1 MAKSGYILALD
12 QGTTGTTAI
21 LVDGAGKVLWHAYQ
35 EIEQIYPRPGWVEH
49 KPEGLF
55 GSCMAVIEELLEET
69 EISPGQIQG
78 IGIANQR
85 ETALVWD
92 RSSGEPVANAVVWQC
107 RRTAALCDALKAQG
121 LQDDVRA
128 KTGLPIDAYFSGT
141 KLRWILDNITDGQ
154 RRAEAGELA
163 FGTVDT
169 WLLWNLTNGTV
180 HATDVTNA
188 SRTML
193 YNINTLQW
201 DEDLLSELDIPK
213 AILPDVRPSSH
224 VFGYVGGNFFGG
236 QSIPIAGMAGDQH
249 AALFGQACFRPGMTK
264 NTYGTG
270 SFVLMNTG
278 DRRTTSEHGLISTP
292 AWSIGGRVTYALEGS
307 IFSTGSTVQWL
318 RDELCMIRS
327 AAEVE
332 ALARSVEDNGGVYI
346 VPAFTGLGA
355 PHWDMYARGAVLGIT
370 RGTNRGHFA
379 RAALEST
386 AYQTRDVIEAMK
398 IDAGLDIA
406 LLRVDGGG
414 SSNDLMM
421 QFQADILDMPLES
434 SQVVETTALGAAYL
448 AGLAVGF
455 WKDQEEIES
464 MWSASRRYDPD
475 MTDDS
480 RQRLCGRW
488 SRAVDRALR
497 WAEE

>member
-1 MAKSGYILALD
+1 MPKSGYILALD

-21 LVDGAGKVLWHAYQ
+21 LVDGAGKVLWRAYQ
-35 EIEQIYPRPGWVEH
+35 EIEQIYPHPGWVEH
-49 KPEGLF
+49 NPEELF

-69 EISPGQIQG
+69 EVSTGQLQA
-78 IGIANQR
+78 IGITNQR

-92 RSSGEPVANAVVWQC
+92 RRTGSPVSNAIVWQC
-107 RRTAALCDALKAQG
+107 RRTAPLCDALKAQG
-121 LQDDVRA
+121 LEENVRA

-141 KLRWILDNITDGQ
+141 KVRWILDNIPDGQ

-163 FGTVDT
+163 FGTVDS

-193 YNINTLQW
+193 YNINTLEW
-201 DEDLLSELDIPK
+201 DEDLLSELDIPR
-213 AILPDVRPSSH
+213 AILPEVRSSSE
-224 VFGYVGGNFFGG
+224 VFGYVSGNFLGG
-236 QSIPIAGMAGDQH
+236 QSVPIASMAGDQH

-278 DRRTTSEHGLISTP
+278 DRRTTSTHGLITTP

-318 RDELCMIRS
+318 RDELRMIES
-327 AAEVE
+327 ASDVE
-332 ALARSVEDNGGVYI
+332 GLALTVEDNGGVYI

-355 PHWDMYARGAVLGIT
+355 PYWDMYARGAVLGIT
-370 RGTNRGHFA
+370 RGTNQGHFA
-379 RAALEST
+379 RAAIEST
-386 AYQTRDVIEAMK
+386 AYQTRDVVEAMRS
-398 IDAGLDIA
+398 DAGLDIG

-414 SSNDLMM
+414 TANDLMM
-421 QFQADILDMPLES
+421 QFQADILDMPLERS
-434 SQVVETTALGAAYL
+434 KVAETTALGAAYM

-455 WKDQEEIES
+455 WDSQEEIEGL
-464 MWSASRRYDPD
+464 WSAGQRYEPQ
-475 MTDDS
+475 MAEEKRDS
-480 RQRLCGRW
+480 LCRTW
-488 SRAVDRALR
+488 SRAVEVSRG